1 MTRKVSEDAR
11 LIWHTAKT
19 GVAGHHLGLRGAART
34 QHELRSLR
42 RRAPVAVDADA
53 LVVARRLHRT
63 GYLLPPVHYPQDL
76 VDYLRAGL
84 ALAEDP
90 STSVAMGGRT
100 KEAVRYA
107 VDPLAHLPRIR
118 ELLTPDLASLVR
130 AWHRTEIRI
139 TSVRLWRIAHIPPEE
154 QAFHHYGNLWH
165 LDRHPVD
172 VMKVF
177 VQISD
182 CARSDGSEGPAL
194 QFISRRQTRV
204 ALLRGYVDQDQILP
218 SARRFIEQRAIRFDD
233 PPGSVAFLDVDRCLH
248 RAGNPAAGT
257 TRGMIQFMFLPAAAA
272 PVDGDYFA
280 EIPTDRSVAEGA
292 IA

>member
-1 MTRKVSEDAR
+1 MTRKALEDAR
-11 LIWHTAKT
+11 LIWCTAKT
-19 GVAGHHLGLRGAART
+19 GVAGHHEGLRGAART

-42 RRAPVAVDADA
+42 RRAPVVVDADA
-53 LVVARRLHRT
+53 LVAARRVHRT
-63 GYLLPPVHYPQDL
+63 GYIRAPVHYPPDV
-76 VDYLRAGL
+76 VDYLCGGV

-90 STSVAMGGRT
+90 STSVAMGGRI

-107 VDPLAHLPRIR
+107 VDPLSDLPRIR

-130 AWHRTEIRI
+130 AWYRTEFRI
-139 TSVRLWRIAHIPPEE
+139 TSVRLWRIANIPPPE

-194 QFISRRQTRV
+194 RFISRRRTRV
-204 ALLRGYVDQDQILP
+204 ALLRGYVDQDRILP
-218 SARRFIEQRAIRFDD
+218 SARRFIEDGAIRFDG

-248 RAGNPAAGT
+248 RAGNPAPGT

-280 EIPTDRSVAEGA
+280 EIPPDRRVAEGA